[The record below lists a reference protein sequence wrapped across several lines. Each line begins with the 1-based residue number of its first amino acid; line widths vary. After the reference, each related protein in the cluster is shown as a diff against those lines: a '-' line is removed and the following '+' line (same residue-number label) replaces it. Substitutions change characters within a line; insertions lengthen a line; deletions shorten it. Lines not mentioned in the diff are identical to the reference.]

1 MTTTGFGDLTAAY
14 DLGRSLAVT
23 EALFGQIY
31 LVTVVAL
38 IVGNLGRPSV
48 ARVR

>member
-1 MTTTGFGDLTAAY
+1 MTTRT
-14 DLGRSLAVT
+14 DLGHTLSVT

-38 IVGNLGRPSV
+38 LVSSLGASRGAPRSD
-48 ARVR
+48 